1 MDDKTVVSAEE
12 LETIKHYKINVKL
25 NNILDKLKE
34 LCIMEFMN
42 KKTNGDE
49 LRGSLKVLADLH
61 DIFDKKLNRSEHEA

>member
-1 MDDKTVVSAEE
+1 MDDKTMVSAEE

-34 LCIMEFMN
+34 LCIMEFMS

-49 LRGSLKVLADLH
+49 LRGSLKVLTDLN